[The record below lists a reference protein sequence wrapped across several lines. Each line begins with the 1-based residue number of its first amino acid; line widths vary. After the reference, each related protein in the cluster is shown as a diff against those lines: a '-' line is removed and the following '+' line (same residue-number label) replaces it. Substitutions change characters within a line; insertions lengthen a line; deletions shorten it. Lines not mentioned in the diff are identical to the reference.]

1 MKFGYNADNATTIGG
16 GGYYVGSN
24 GDAANSGGGSSFI
37 SGHNGCDAIKEES
50 TENNIIHTGQSIH
63 YSGLYF
69 TDTVMIDGE
78 GYKWTDKKEEYV
90 GMPSYLDNSIITGNT
105 GNGYARIT
113 LISIDE

>member
-1 MKFGYNADNATTIGG
+1 MGG
-16 GGYYVGSN
+16 GA
-24 GDAANSGGGSSFI
+24 DGSSFI